1 MTVMTAKVSQKGQ
14 VVIPAAIR
22 KAQNIKTGTKLSFE
36 VEDDEI
42 IIKKVPS
49 NLNWDKL
56 IKDIP
61 NEKAEF
67 DQKGHYDAAQAP
79 HFDEWMKENE

>member
-22 KAQNIKTGTKLSFE
+22 KAQNITTGTKLSCT
-36 VEDDEI
+36 VTDDGI
-42 IIKKVPS
+42 TIKKVPS
-49 NLNWDKL
+49 SLNWDKL

-61 NEKAEF
+61 NEKVEF
-67 DQKGHYDAAQAP
+67 DRAGHYDAAKSP
-79 HFDEWMKENE
+79 YFDEWMKENE

>member
-22 KAQNIKTGTKLSFE
+22 KAQNITTGTKLSFT
-36 VEDDEI
+36 VTDDGI
-42 IIKKVPS
+42 TIKKVPS
-49 NLNWDKL
+49 SLNWDEL
-56 IKDIP
+56 IEDIP
-61 NEKAEF
+61 NEKVEF
-67 DQKGHYDAAQAP
+67 DREGHYDADKAP